1 MKRGVLIVLMFL
13 LATSS
18 LLAQEKGFSL
28 KTGAGVNVT
37 LSYKGY
43 GASSRHSIG
52 PAMITEGTYQFNQ
65 WLSTGINIH
74 TSLTKV
80 GKNGLEYNLGG
91 GLRGYVRPFG
101 RKFKYLE
108 LGVGLTGVY
117 RKEAGL
123 LWNTSYGEWN
133 YGYFGIEYPVRAYII
148 DNSKYQLMM
157 FYDFKTIFED
167 RRYFWNYSVGGLM
180 FGVRF

>member
-1 MKRGVLIVLMFL
+1 MKRCVFIILILMHV
-13 LATSS
+13 TSA
-18 LLAQEKGFSL
+18 LCAQDKGFSL

-37 LSYKGY
+37 LSYKAY
-43 GASSRHSIG
+43 GATSRHSIG

-74 TSLTKV
+74 SSLTKV

-117 RKEAGL
+117 RREAGL
-123 LWNTSYGEWN
+123 VWNTSYDEWE
-133 YGYFGIEYPVRAYII
+133 YGFFGIEYPVRAYII

-157 FYDFKTIFED
+157 FYDFKTIFAGQQ
-167 RRYFWNYSVGGLM
+167 YLWNYSVGGLM